1 MKQCKIQ
8 SDEGVQLIKISLL
21 RKRLRSELANL
32 SHVSL
37 GQRQVIVQ
45 EVQNIISFVDE
56 RNNMCMELAA
66 RKFYLEGWRQ
76 VLETL
81 LATGSL
87 SDLSYTNRWNIL
99 TQIVQDIFSKCL
111 SAENTLPDLVHYL
124 SGVMVILVASLR
136 ACALDGTSDPA
147 SSVPSLSVALDYVR
161 CLDGTVLRT
170 PAGNPMDYC
179 FKSIQSLFIMFLCVY
194 KF

>member
-87 SDLSYTNRWNIL
+87 SDLSYTNRRNIL
-99 TQIVQDIFSKCL
+99 TQIVQMPVRRKHPAGSRPLPFRSHGHTCSIAPCL
-111 SAENTLPDLVHYL
+111 RTGRYQRS
-124 SGVMVILVASLR
+124 
-136 ACALDGTSDPA
+136 CFF
-147 SSVPSLSVALDYVR
+147 
-161 CLDGTVLRT
+161 GTVLVGGPRLRQVPRWHRT
-170 PAGNPMDYC
+170 PHA
-179 FKSIQSLFIMFLCVY
+179 SW
-194 KF
+194 